1 MRLIAPMIAIVTL
14 ATAMPAAAYVDSN
27 GVHHRD
33 RHYGDRHYNS
43 YNRGNS
49 SYDHCRAEKSRA
61 GKRGTVIG
69 AVGGGAGTALLGG
82 GVGGS
87 LLGAGVGALA
97 GNVIGRGTKSH
108 C

>member
-1 MRLIAPMIAIVTL
+1 MRLVAPLLAAVIA
-14 ATAMPAAAYVDSN
+14 ATAMPAAAYHDAN
-27 GVHHRD
+27 GVHHR
-33 RHYGDRHYNS
+33 GRHYNN
-43 YNRGNS
+43 YNRGYS
-49 SYDHCRAEKSRA
+49 SYDQCRAEKSRA

>member
-1 MRLIAPMIAIVTL
+1 MRLITPLVALVMT
-14 ATAMPAAAYVDSN
+14 ATAMPAAAWVDGN

-33 RHYGDRHYNS
+33 RHYNN
-43 YNRGNS
+43 YNRRGG
-49 SYDHCRAEKSRA
+49 SYDQCRAAKSRA

-97 GNVIGRGTKSH
+97 GNVIGRGGHKG

>member
-1 MRLIAPMIAIVTL
+1 MRLIAPLIAVVMA
-14 ATAMPAAAYVDSN
+14 ATAMPAAARVHSH

-33 RHYGDRHYNS
+33 RHYNN
-43 YNRGNS
+43 YNRGHG
-49 SYDHCRAEKSRA
+49 SYDQCRAAKSRA

-82 GVGGS
+82 GLGGS

-97 GNVIGRGTKSH
+97 GNVIGRGSH
-108 C
+108 RGC

>member
-1 MRLIAPMIAIVTL
+1 MRFITPLLAATIAV
-14 ATAMPAAAYVDSN
+14 TAMPASAWVDSH

-33 RHYGDRHYNS
+33 RYSHSRSS
-43 YNRGNS
+43 YNQ
-49 SYDHCRAEKSRA
+49 CRADKRRA
-61 GKRGTVIG
+61 GNRGTVIG

-97 GNVIGRGTKSH
+97 GNVIGRGQH
-108 C
+108 RGC

>member
-1 MRLIAPMIAIVTL
+1 MRMIAPLIAIVMT
-14 ATAMPAAAYVDSN
+14 ATAMPAAAYVDGN

-33 RHYGDRHYNS
+33 RRYNNS
-43 YNRGNS
+43 NRGYSN
-49 SYDHCRAEKSRA
+49 YDNCRAQKSRA

>member
-1 MRLIAPMIAIVTL
+1 MRLIAPMIAIVTMM
-14 ATAMPAAAYVDSN
+14 TALPAAAYVGGH

-33 RHYGDRHYNS
+33 RHYNSANRADRN
-43 YNRGNS
+43 
-49 SYDHCRAEKSRA
+49 YDECRARKSRA

-82 GVGGS
+82 GLGGS

-97 GNVIGRGTKSH
+97 GNVIGRGSH
-108 C
+108 KGC

>member
-1 MRLIAPMIAIVTL
+1 MRLIAPMLAAVIA
-14 ATAMPAAAYVDSN
+14 ATSMPAAAYVDAN

-33 RHYGDRHYNS
+33 RHYNNS
-43 YNRGNS
+43 NR
-49 SYDHCRAEKSRA
+49 SYSNYDQCRAAKSRA

>member
-1 MRLIAPMIAIVTL
+1 MNKITL
-14 ATAMPAAAYVDSN
+14 PLLAAALLLPAMPASAYVDKH
-27 GVHHRD
+27 GRHHRD
-33 RHYGDRHYNS
+33 RQY
-43 YNRGNS
+43 S
-49 SYDHCRAEKSRA
+49 SSQSNYDQCRRDKRRA
-61 GKRGTVIG
+61 GHRGTVIG

-97 GNVIGRGTKSH
+97 GNVIGRGGHKG

>member
-1 MRLIAPMIAIVTL
+1 MRLIAPVLAAVIAVTS
-14 ATAMPAAAYVDSN
+14 MPAAAWVDSN

-33 RHYGDRHYNS
+33 RHYNNG
-43 YNRGNS
+43 NRGYR
-49 SYDHCRAEKSRA
+49 SYDQCRADKSRA

>member
-1 MRLIAPMIAIVTL
+1 MRLIAPVLAVVIA
-14 ATAMPAAAYVDSN
+14 ATSMPAAAYTDAN

-33 RHYGDRHYNS
+33 RHYNNYNQA
-43 YNRGNS
+43 NS
-49 SYDHCRAEKSRA
+49 RYDQCRAQKSRA

-97 GNVIGRGTKSH
+97 GNVIGRGTKSR

>member
-1 MRLIAPMIAIVTL
+1 MRLIAPLLAVVIA
-14 ATAMPAAAYVDSN
+14 ATAVPATAYVDSN

-33 RHYGDRHYNS
+33 RHYNS
-43 YNRGNS
+43 YNRGQ
-49 SYDHCRAEKSRA
+49 SYEQCRAAKSRS

-82 GVGGS
+82 GLGGS
-87 LLGAGVGALA
+87 LLGAGVGAVA
-97 GNVIGRGTKSH
+97 GNVIGRGGHK